1 MKKIDIIKIIRI
13 DMTRAFFSYKF
24 LVSIFLGIGV
34 CYFTLL
40 FCGDYKSETIHK
52 FIMLHDRSQSFLA
65 YIVGIFS
72 YALCFYDDFLYGNIK
87 NVIGRIGINEYVFS
101 KALAGILST
110 ITAFLLGKLGFAVL
124 YSIDT
129 PVCLPETLSR
139 IPASMMY
146 IDFIKSGNY
155 FGYFFFSSFQRA
167 LYCGILC
174 QIVMLVSIMIPNKAV
189 VFCLPI
195 AIFYVCNFY
204 INNSIRF
211 EPLNYSRIFDGIT
224 RIFDNDLYGM
234 EYAILVALI
243 TCWILYRFTV
253 YVVRKKV
260 YYE

>member
-1 MKKIDIIKIIRI
+1 
-13 DMTRAFFSYKF
+13 
-24 LVSIFLGIGV
+24 
-34 CYFTLL
+34 
-40 FCGDYKSETIHK
+40 
-52 FIMLHDRSQSFLA
+52 
-65 YIVGIFS
+65 
-72 YALCFYDDFLYGNIK
+72 
-87 NVIGRIGINEYVFS
+87 
-101 KALAGILST
+101 
-110 ITAFLLGKLGFAVL
+110 
-124 YSIDT
+124 
-129 PVCLPETLSR
+129 
-139 IPASMMY
+139 
-146 IDFIKSGNY
+146 
-155 FGYFFFSSFQRA
+155 
-167 LYCGILC
+167 
-174 QIVMLVSIMIPNKAV
+174 MLVSIMIPNKAV